1 LFNSIEYP
9 DKFFYEYLQR
19 VKDENESE
27 FPEIE
32 YIMDRHSVLSGELA
46 GLQEKQLKLTAE
58 SEQLRNVFQQY
69 TKDQMNMNLGLGN
82 DIARTLLSLR
92 KRIFLFDSVKVIQ
105 PPRFTNTS
113 LF

>member
-1 LFNSIEYP
+1 MLFPALASLPPPFSRVYP
-9 DKFFYEYLQR
+9 DASHSFSLHADKFFYEYLQR

-82 DIARTLLSLR
+82 DIARTLH
-92 KRIFLFDSVKVIQ
+92 
-105 PPRFTNTS
+105 
-113 LF
+113 

>member
-1 LFNSIEYP
+1 MYP

-113 LF
+113 VF